1 MSTPE
6 PEYDRCINALDTW
19 LQSKKKSIY
28 DENIKGPDNSEDVL
42 ESYIN
47 SLEDLGINLIRAI
60 NNQDIDTLG
69 SLEWPEELLECI
81 EDMNIRIVINDR
93 IEYWCI
99 RYPFIKSILH
109 INEMVQENAGVN

>member
-1 MSTPE
+1 MSESE
-6 PEYDRCINALDTW
+6 PEACVNDVDKW

-42 ESYIN
+42 ESYTN
-47 SLEDLGINLIRAI
+47 SLEVLGINLIRAI
-60 NNQDIDTLG
+60 NNEDIDALE

-81 EDMNIRIVINDR
+81 KDMNIRTVINDR

-99 RYPFIKSILH
+99 RYPFVKSILH